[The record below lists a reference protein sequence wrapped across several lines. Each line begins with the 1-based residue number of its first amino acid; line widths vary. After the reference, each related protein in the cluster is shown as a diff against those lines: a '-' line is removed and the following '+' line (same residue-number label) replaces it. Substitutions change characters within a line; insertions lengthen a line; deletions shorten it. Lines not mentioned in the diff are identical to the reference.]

1 MQIANMPL
9 LGAHQSIAG
18 GYHKA
23 VEIGMADRLP
33 GDPDLHQEHQP
44 VARQAD
50 RAGRSPAVPRGLAA
64 AGIACPLAHDSYLI
78 NLASP
83 EKTLWKKSIDAL
95 IDEVQR
101 AAVLGIPW
109 VVCHPGAYTTTSE
122 AEGLKRIVAALD
134 EVLGQSSRHTS
145 VCRPPDSQ
153 RKKSRP
159 KTADGTRTVP
169 ATLTGILLETTAG
182 QGTTLGWRFEHL
194 AAILAGVKDNS
205 RLGVCFDTCH
215 VFAAGYKI
223 STQSDY
229 RATMKQFDKIV
240 GLDQI
245 RAFHLN
251 DSVKDCGSRVD
262 RHAHIGC
269 GKIGPEAFG
278 WLLRDRRF
286 RNVPMVLETPK
297 GKENGEDCDVINLAE
312 TARIG
317 CGENQVK
324 TMILTLFTLCSPCFL
339 PTSSSQRRRSPPT
352 RPTPRSPKRP
362 SPPPWPG
369 VPWKLPTS
377 GCMSMTGNCRTTA
390 KRPSPAAQPGCRTA

>member
-1 MQIANMPL
+1 MPP

-23 VEIGMADRLP
+23 VEIGAATGCEVIQIFTKNTNQWRGRP
-33 GDPDLHQEHQP
+33 ISPQEAQQFC
-44 VARQAD
+44 A
-50 RAGRSPAVPRGLAA
+50 AVAA

-83 EKTLWKKSIDAL
+83 DETLWKKSIEAL
-95 IDEVQR
+95 VDEVQR

-134 EVLGQSSRHTS
+134 EVLGQSTRHRAPCTHGRS
-145 VCRPPDSQ
+145 AARPIP
-153 RKKSRP
+153 KKRIA
-159 KTADGTRTVP
+159 KTADGTRSVP
-169 ATLTGILLETTAG
+169 ATITGILLETTAG

-194 AAILAGVKDNS
+194 AAILAGVQDNS

-240 GLDQI
+240 GLDRI

-262 RHAHIGC
+262 RHAHIGG

-297 GKENGEDCDVINLAE
+297 GKANGEDCDVINL
-312 TARIG
+312 R
-317 CGENQVK
+317 
-324 TMILTLFTLCSPCFL
+324 
-339 PTSSSQRRRSPPT
+339 
-352 RPTPRSPKRP
+352 
-362 SPPPWPG
+362 
-369 VPWKLPTS
+369 KLREFVFPE
-377 GCMSMTGNCRTTA
+377 R
-390 KRPSPAAQPGCRTA
+390 

>member
-1 MQIANMPL
+1 MP
-9 LGAHQSIAG
+9 A
-18 GYHKA
+18 
-23 VEIGMADRLP
+23 
-33 GDPDLHQEHQP
+33 
-44 VARQAD
+44 
-50 RAGRSPAVPRGLAA
+50 LA
-64 AGIACPLAHDSYLI
+64 
-78 NLASP
+78 
-83 EKTLWKKSIDAL
+83 
-95 IDEVQR
+95 
-101 AAVLGIPW
+101 
-109 VVCHPGAYTTTSE
+109 
-122 AEGLKRIVAALD
+122 
-134 EVLGQSSRHTS
+134 
-145 VCRPPDSQ
+145 
-153 RKKSRP
+153 
-159 KTADGTRTVP
+159 
-169 ATLTGILLETTAG
+169 GILLETTAG

-297 GKENGEDCDVINLAE
+297 GKENGEDLDVINLRKLRELAA
-312 TARIG
+312 T
-317 CGENQVK
+317 EN
-324 TMILTLFTLCSPCFL
+324 SE
-339 PTSSSQRRRSPPT
+339 
-352 RPTPRSPKRP
+352 
-362 SPPPWPG
+362 
-369 VPWKLPTS
+369 
-377 GCMSMTGNCRTTA
+377 
-390 KRPSPAAQPGCRTA
+390 

>member
-1 MQIANMPL
+1 MSRGAKMPI

-23 VEIGMADRLP
+23 VELGVEAGCQVIQVFTKNTNQWRGRP
-33 GDPDLHQEHQP
+33 ITPQEVQRFRE
-44 VARQAD
+44 AIATS
-50 RAGRSPAVPRGLAA
+50 A
-64 AGIACPLAHDSYLI
+64 IACPLAHDSYLI

-95 IDEVQR
+95 VDEVQR
-101 AAVLGIPW
+101 AAALGIPQ

-122 AEGLKRIVAALD
+122 SEGLKRIIAALD
-134 EVLGQSSRHTS
+134 EVL
-145 VCRPPDSQ
+145 SQ
-153 RKKSRP
+153 
-159 KTADGTRTVP
+159 TRDES
-169 ATLTGILLETTAG
+169 AGILLETTAG

-194 AAILAGVKDNS
+194 AATLAGVKDNR

-223 STQSDY
+223 STRSDY
-229 RATMKQFDKIV
+229 RATMKEFDKIV

-269 GKIGPEAFG
+269 GRIGPEAFG

-297 GKENGEDCDVINLAE
+297 GNENGENWDVINLRKLRELAVE
-312 TARIG
+312 T
-317 CGENQVK
+317 
-324 TMILTLFTLCSPCFL
+324 T
-339 PTSSSQRRRSPPT
+339 
-352 RPTPRSPKRP
+352 
-362 SPPPWPG
+362 
-369 VPWKLPTS
+369 
-377 GCMSMTGNCRTTA
+377 
-390 KRPSPAAQPGCRTA
+390 